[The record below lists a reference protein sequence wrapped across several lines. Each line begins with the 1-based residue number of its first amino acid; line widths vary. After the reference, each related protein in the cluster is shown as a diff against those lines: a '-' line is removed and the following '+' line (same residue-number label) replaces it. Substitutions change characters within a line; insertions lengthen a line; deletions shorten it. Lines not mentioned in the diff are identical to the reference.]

1 MASAAEHLASS
12 ITFANFQKATE
23 LKKRLWFTIGAL
35 ILFRL
40 LSFVPVPGI
49 DPAAMAE
56 LYATQSGGILDVF
69 TTVSGGALSRF
80 SIVALGVMPYITA
93 SIVVQIGGTVGGRWQ
108 ALRKEGETGRKKLNQ
123 YTRYL
128 TVMITLVQGY
138 LAVRGLE
145 SQTVRQG
152 IQAVVMPGILFEV
165 AGTVSLVG
173 GTLFLMWIGE
183 QITSRGIGNGVSLI
197 IMAGIVARLPQGIAQ
212 LLESGRNSANGGLI
226 GIGVIV
232 LSVILVLFIC
242 FMERAQR
249 RVLIQYPKRQTVRG
263 MQQERS
269 HLPIKLNTAGVIP
282 PIFASSLLL
291 MPLTVLNWAGSRAAP
306 EGGASD
312 WLITLSTFLQHGSGA
327 YELLYGAGIAFFCFF
342 YTAVQFNSEE
352 TADNLKRHGGFIPGV
367 RPGKAT
373 ETYFDYLLNRITVV
387 GAAYLVVICAIP
399 ELLAGSAGLTN
410 LRLGGTSLLIVVN
423 VTMDTVSQIQS
434 HLIAHQ
440 YGDLIKKAKL
450 KTTPRRR

>member
-1 MASAAEHLASS
+1 MASAAEQLASS
-12 ITFANFQKATE
+12 ISLSSFAKATE
-23 LKKRLWFTIGAL
+23 LKKRLWFTLGAMV
-35 ILFRL
+35 LFRL

-49 DPAAMAE
+49 DPVAMNA
-56 LYATQSGGILDVF
+56 LYQTQSGGILDVF
-69 TTVSGGALSRF
+69 NTFSGGALSRF

-93 SIVVQIGGTVGGRWQ
+93 SIVVQLGATLYGPWQ

-145 SQTVRQG
+145 SQSMRQG
-152 IQAVVMPGILFEV
+152 ISAVVAPGLLFEI

-197 IMAGIVARLPQGIAQ
+197 IMAGIVARLPQAIGQ
-212 LLESGRNSANGGLI
+212 LLEGSRTGSLSPGIVI
-226 GIGVIV
+226 GIIALTVGP
-232 LSVILVLFIC
+232 VLFIC

-249 RVLIQYPKRQTVRG
+249 RVLAQYPKRQTARG

-291 MPLTVLNWAGSRAAP
+291 MPLTVLQWAGSRASSDSAS
-306 EGGASD
+306 SD
-312 WLITLSTFLQHGSGA
+312 WLITITTFLQPHSPIYIG
-327 YELLYGAGIAFFCFF
+327 LYGLGIAFFCFF

-352 TADNLKRHGGFIPGV
+352 TAENLKRHGGFIPGI

-373 ETYFDYLLNRITVV
+373 EQYFDYLLNRITVV
-387 GAAYLVVICAIP
+387 GAAYLVVICLIP
-399 ELLAGSAGLTN
+399 EILSAQAGLN
-410 LRLGGTSLLIVVN
+410 FRLGGTSLLIVVN

-450 KTTPRRR
+450 KTTRRR